1 MSSEFLYFLDQGA
14 GFIFLCFCLPGLF
27 IAIGGIRN
35 IVKKSAVV
43 VTRDRDFGWKE
54 PVHLSGKDAV
64 QEGGCTVVFG
74 TGMFLIGVIVMI
86 GALQ

>member
-1 MSSEFLYFLDQGA
+1 MSSEFLHFLDQA

-35 IVKKSAVV
+35 VVKKSAVV
-43 VTRDRDFGWKE
+43 VNRDRNFGWNE

-64 QEGGCTVVFG
+64 QAGGCTVVFG
-74 TGMFLIGVIVMI
+74 IGMFLLGVIVII